1 MVTENC
7 AVHDNRLKHLE
18 ESDRDQWEHINGLHA
33 DIGRLMQRWV
43 PAWVSLVLTVAG
55 FVTGSALTFAGMMIR
70 FALH

>member
-1 MVTENC
+1 MVSENC

-33 DIGRLMQRWV
+33 DFSRLMQRWV

-55 FVTGSALTFAGMMIR
+55 FVTGSALTFAGMMIK
-70 FALH
+70 FAGK